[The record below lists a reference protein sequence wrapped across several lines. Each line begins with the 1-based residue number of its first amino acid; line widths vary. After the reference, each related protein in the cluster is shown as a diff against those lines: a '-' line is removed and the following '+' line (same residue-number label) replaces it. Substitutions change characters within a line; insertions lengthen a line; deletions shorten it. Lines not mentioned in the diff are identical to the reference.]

1 MVWRRRVAREWRFWI
16 SRARA
21 LPRRSRLEV
30 SCLSAKQ
37 TTTKMKFGQQLED
50 SEYPEW
56 KVRPVHTK
64 TTNAQYYYL
73 DYNGL
78 KQQLRQFTPDAGEI
92 SDENEQKFIELLEK
106 ELDKVSSFRQ
116 LKADELNK
124 RIAACETSVEAK
136 LAQTAPEGV
145 GEDWNTKRFQDV
157 KVELDKISHEFNEL
171 NKFNRFN
178 YTGFLKILKK
188 HDKFSGRDLK
198 SLFTIRL
205 NHRPFFQWNTDSDI
219 IRMSKL
225 YDAIKVGGKRDEALA
240 SMGGKQQDFVRKTI
254 KYWVHPGKSS
264 LVLTN
269 QLGR

>member
-1 MVWRRRVAREWRFWI
+1 MSGAFG
-16 SRARA
+16 SHA
-21 LPRRSRLEV
+21 PGHSRRSRLDV
-30 SCLSAKQ
+30 SCLSPKP
-37 TTTKMKFGQQLED
+37 TTTKNEIRAATRRLGISRVESTFCPHQK
-50 SEYPEW
+50 
-56 KVRPVHTK
+56 
-64 TTNAQYYYL
+64 TNAQYYYL

-264 LVLTN
+264 LVQAN